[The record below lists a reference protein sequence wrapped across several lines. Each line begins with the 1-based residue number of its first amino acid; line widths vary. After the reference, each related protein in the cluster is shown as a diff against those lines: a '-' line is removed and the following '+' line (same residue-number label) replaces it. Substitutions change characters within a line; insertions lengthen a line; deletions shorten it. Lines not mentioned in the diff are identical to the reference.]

1 MFKDNISIPTPKG
14 GLAMSKLIL
23 NSLEVRNFRAFR
35 DLKIKHLGRVNLL
48 VGKNNVGKTS
58 LLEAIQLYASRA
70 STPTFIWEIMR
81 ARREVRQQFVNVR
94 DMLAALKY
102 LFYGRNDIKPGL
114 QPIQIGSINSL
125 ADMLSIAIDWSI
137 TETRDGTLHT
147 RPLAPG
153 EDYTADNLAPRFTI
167 QAAGAT
173 LGYPIDPSLPQGI
186 LRLNSNE
193 IPCMLTPAH
202 GLSGQRLIELWDR
215 IALTKLEADVLVALR
230 LIAPGL
236 VDLNFVSTPL
246 SGGERIPIVKIT
258 ESDEPLPLYSLGDGM
273 VRALA
278 ISLALVNARDGIL
291 LIDEFENGLY
301 YSVQPDLWQLI
312 FQVARR
318 LNVQVF
324 ATTHSWDCVEAF
336 EIAAKRDHQEDGL
349 LIRLE
354 NKQGDIVA
362 TLFDERQLGIATR
375 EHIEVR

>member
-1 MFKDNISIPTPKG
+1 
-14 GLAMSKLIL
+14 MSKLIL
-23 NSLEVRNFRAFR
+23 NSLEVRNFRAFH
-35 DLKIKHLGRVNLL
+35 DLKIEHLGRVNLL

-58 LLEAIQLYASRA
+58 LLEAIQMYASRA

-81 ARREVRQQFVNVR
+81 ARREVKQSFINVR

-102 LFYGRNDIKPGL
+102 LFYGRNDIRPGL
-114 QPIQIGSINSL
+114 QPIQIGPINSPQE
-125 ADMLSIAIDWSI
+125 MLSIAIDWSI
-137 TETRDGTLHT
+137 TETRDGALHT
-147 RPLAPG
+147 RPLEPG

-167 QAAGAT
+167 QAAGTT
-173 LGYPIDPSLPQGI
+173 LSYPIDPSLPQGI

-193 IPCMLTPAH
+193 IPCILTPSH
-202 GLSGQRLIELWDR
+202 GLGGRRLIELWDG
-215 IALTKLEADVLVALR
+215 IALTKLEADVLATLR

-246 SGGERIPIVKIT
+246 SGGERIPVVKIT
-258 ESDEPLPLYSLGDGM
+258 DSDEPLPLYSLGDGM
-273 VRALA
+273 LRALG
-278 ISLALVNARDGIL
+278 ISLALVNAKDGIL

-301 YSVQPDLWQLI
+301 YSVQPAVWRLI

-324 ATTHSWDCVEAF
+324 VTTHSWDCVEAF
-336 EIAAKRDHQEDGL
+336 EKAANADHQENGL

-354 NKQGDIVA
+354 SKQGDIVA